1 MPYFKAAGEPH
12 TPGVYVPSEHI
23 GEYVHFSVMDP
34 QTSGLIAITGYYHK
48 KDAMVVEA
56 CVKDYLH
63 FAECIQQAQ
72 LYSLAPQIV
81 ANLQIMFD
89 IKTTDDKLRECKAQL
104 YRLLNQV
111 ENFEEAYDRI
121 LGEGSY
127 RTLKIIQGLPYVGKS
142 KPSPIEQSMGRAKRN
157 QE

>member
-1 MPYFKAAGEPH
+1 MTYFNAAGEPH

-48 KDAMVVEA
+48 KDATEVVA
-56 CVKDYLH
+56 CVADYLH

-72 LYSLAPQIV
+72 LYSLAPQIM

-89 IKTTDDKLRECKAQL
+89 ITTSDDQLRECKTQL
-104 YRLLNQV
+104 YRLMNQV
-111 ENFEEAYDRI
+111 ENFEEPYDRI

-127 RTLKIIQGLPYVGKS
+127 RTLKIIQGQPYLGKS
-142 KPSPIEQSMGRAKRN
+142 KTAPIIQQMGRAKRKPK
-157 QE
+157 